1 MAPPAPPPDGRVVVV
16 ERRVVGRVE
25 DGEVMPVVVGL
36 NDDWTKVEGGRR
48 IKWG

>member
-1 MAPPAPPPDGRVVVV
+1 MVVV

-36 NDDWTKVEGGRR
+36 NDDWTKVEGGSNGGK
-48 IKWG
+48 KWIGRG